1 MASNNKIDEEIL
13 EYLNY
18 ITFERRLTKN
28 TQKSYEE
35 DLKLYKVFLGK
46 RGITSVGKVRKE
58 DISDYLIY
66 LNKNEYTI
74 TSVAR
79 KLTTIKNFHNY
90 LFQRGMIPHDVSLTI
105 DRPKTKKALP
115 KVMSVEE
122 VDRLLDIEC
131 KTPFDYRNKA
141 MLELLY
147 GTGLRISELLNLK
160 LSDVDLENCVIRC
173 IGKGNKERIV
183 PIGEYVLTYLNKYL
197 EYRPALS
204 KNKRSEFL
212 FLNSRGGSLSRFSF
226 FKILKRLL
234 REKNINVDVS
244 PHTLRHSFATHML
257 EYGADL
263 RTIQE
268 LLGHSDISTTKI
280 YTHISNNQIR
290 KDYKKYHPRSSKDNI
305 KGDYNDE
312 I

>member
-35 DLKLYKVFLGK
+35 DLKLYKDFLGK

-122 VDRLLDIEC
+122 VDKLLDIEC

-147 GTGLRISELLNLK
+147 GNNLPQITQITQK
-160 LSDVDLENCVIRC
+160 HE
-173 IGKGNKERIV
+173 K
-183 PIGEYVLTYLNKYL
+183 
-197 EYRPALS
+197 
-204 KNKRSEFL
+204 
-212 FLNSRGGSLSRFSF
+212 SRG
-226 FKILKRLL
+226 K
-234 REKNINVDVS
+234 EEADKNIQS
-244 PHTLRHSFATHML
+244 PER
-257 EYGADL
+257 
-263 RTIQE
+263 
-268 LLGHSDISTTKI
+268 
-280 YTHISNNQIR
+280 
-290 KDYKKYHPRSSKDNI
+290 
-305 KGDYNDE
+305 
-312 I
+312 

>member
-1 MASNNKIDEEIL
+1 
-13 EYLNY
+13 
-18 ITFERRLTKN
+18 
-28 TQKSYEE
+28 
-35 DLKLYKVFLGK
+35 
-46 RGITSVGKVRKE
+46 
-58 DISDYLIY
+58 
-66 LNKNEYTI
+66 
-74 TSVAR
+74 
-79 KLTTIKNFHNY
+79 
-90 LFQRGMIPHDVSLTI
+90 
-105 DRPKTKKALP
+105 
-115 KVMSVEE
+115 
-122 VDRLLDIEC
+122 
-131 KTPFDYRNKA
+131 
-141 MLELLY
+141 MLELMY
-147 GTGLRISELLNLK
+147 SSGLRVSELINLTLN
-160 LSDVDLENCVIRC
+160 DVDLTNDIIR
-173 IGKGNKERIV
+173 IYGKGSKERIV

>member
-1 MASNNKIDEEIL
+1 
-13 EYLNY
+13 
-18 ITFERRLTKN
+18 
-28 TQKSYEE
+28 
-35 DLKLYKVFLGK
+35 
-46 RGITSVGKVRKE
+46 
-58 DISDYLIY
+58 
-66 LNKNEYTI
+66 
-74 TSVAR
+74 
-79 KLTTIKNFHNY
+79 
-90 LFQRGMIPHDVSLTI
+90 
-105 DRPKTKKALP
+105 
-115 KVMSVEE
+115 
-122 VDRLLDIEC
+122 
-131 KTPFDYRNKA
+131 
-141 MLELLY
+141 MLELAYENDLIVKNPAKSVHIKKPKRKSTESMSRKDEKMLLKHISSQQVRDMVLMMLN
-147 GTGLRISELLNLK
+147 TGLRISELLSLK

-290 KDYKKYHPRSSKDNI
+290 KDYKKYQL
-305 KGDYNDE
+305 
-312 I
+312 